1 LLGYNKI
8 PFKPTLSATFWGM
21 PMKIHLK
28 YDFNLICSTVLQ
40 EQLEILQIPYHIH
53 GIGEIELERD
63 LTEDEREGLTA
74 ALAKYGIEIIDD
86 KKNAL
91 VQRIKDTITDM
102 IYHDESAKNYKVSSY
117 LSEKLGYS
125 YVYLSN
131 VFSETTYSS
140 IENFVILKKIDL
152 AKHLIIGNTL
162 TLTEIAYQLNYSSV
176 AHLSYQFKKT
186 TGLTPSTFQKIIEK
200 RKLND
205 AERTSFTSK

>member
-1 LLGYNKI
+1 ML
-8 PFKPTLSATFWGM
+8 
-21 PMKIHLK
+21 MKIHLK
-28 YDFNLICSTVLQ
+28 YDFNLICSTILQ
-40 EQLEILQIPYHIH
+40 EQLKILDVPYRLHS
-53 GIGEIELERD
+53 IGEVELERE
-63 LTEDEREGLTA
+63 LTEREREGLAA

-86 KKNAL
+86 KKSAL

-102 IYHDESAKNYKVSSY
+102 IYHDENAKNYKVSSY
-117 LSEKLGYS
+117 LAEKLGYS
-125 YVYLSN
+125 YVYLST

-152 AKHLIIGNTL
+152 AKQLITGNTL